1 MTVFLEILAIARPRR
16 GCSSVQERAEGQ
28 ECAPPIP
35 LNPIAYVICW
45 LDPVTVSRDV
55 GSAAVEVCRFL
66 TSISLYFSQLYDS

>member
-1 MTVFLEILAIARPRR
+1 M
-16 GCSSVQERAEGQ
+16 RALTPKPYCLCYMG
-28 ECAPPIP
+28 
-35 LNPIAYVICW
+35 W